1 MTRSRHPHHE
11 VEPAAGGAAHNGPE
25 TEIIEI
31 SVGDGG
37 GGGPAGTDRL
47 SPYQLNL
54 LMALTRLHHSLRG
67 PQSLL
72 EAADHFSRPPF
83 PAQPPRYD
91 SIDTSG
97 ARS

>member
-37 GGGPAGTDRL
+37 GGGPAGSD
-47 SPYQLNL
+47 
-54 LMALTRLHHSLRG
+54 SLRG

-83 PAQPPRYD
+83 PAQPLRYD